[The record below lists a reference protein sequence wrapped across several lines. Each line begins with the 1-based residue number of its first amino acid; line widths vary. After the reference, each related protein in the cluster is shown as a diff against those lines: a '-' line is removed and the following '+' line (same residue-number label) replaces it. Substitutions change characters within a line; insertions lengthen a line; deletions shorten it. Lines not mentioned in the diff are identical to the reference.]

1 MIDRSLL
8 HPLLISLSRFP
19 VVGLLG
25 ARQVG
30 KTTLARL
37 IAERTAEPVYLD
49 LERPSDL
56 GKLQEPELYL
66 ESHTGHLVILD
77 EIQRKPDLF
86 PLLRS
91 LVDSSGHNGQ
101 FLVLGSASPE
111 LIRQASETLAGRIIY
126 HELTPIRVEELGGTL
141 IPPGQHW
148 LRGGFPRSLLAEDDQ
163 ASMEWR
169 DAFIQTYL
177 ERDIPAY
184 GSRLSPEVL
193 RQLWRMVAHGHGQ
206 IWNATR
212 LAASLGITSPTVKRY
227 LDLLESTFL
236 VRSLSPFH
244 SNLGKRLVKAPK
256 VYLRDSGLLHGLLGI
271 GTWDDL
277 HGHPILGAS
286 WEGWVI
292 EQVLSEL
299 SSGWGG
305 CFYRTSAGAEL
316 DLLLE
321 GHSGRSRLAVEI
333 KYSTNPVLSRGFWSA
348 LKDLGLDKGYV
359 VCPTKE
365 AYPLAKGVT
374 AMPVHDLLR
383 MLAPDGGNPRI

>member
-1 MIDRSLL
+1 MIARSLL
-8 HPLLISLSRFP
+8 HPLMSSLSRFP

-37 IAERTAEPVYLD
+37 ITEKTAELVYLD

-56 GKLQEPELYL
+56 AKLHEPELYL
-66 ESHTGHLVILD
+66 ESHAGHLVVLD
-77 EIQRKPDLF
+77 EIQRRPDLF

-91 LVDSSGHNGQ
+91 LVDSNRQNGQ

-111 LIRQASETLAGRIIY
+111 LIRQASETLAGRVIY
-126 HELTPIRVEELGGTL
+126 HELTPIRVEELDGTG
-141 IPPGQHW
+141 IQPGQHW
-148 LRGGFPRSLLAEDDQ
+148 LRGGFPKSLLAEDDQ
-163 ASMEWR
+163 ASLEWR

-177 ERDIPAY
+177 ERDIPTY

-193 RQLWRMVAHGHGQ
+193 RQLWRMVAHCHGQ

-236 VRSLSPFH
+236 VRSLPPFH
-244 SNLGKRLVKAPK
+244 SNLAKRLVKAPK

-292 EQVLSEL
+292 EQVLGGVP
-299 SSGWGG
+299 SGWKGY
-305 CFYRTSAGAEL
+305 FYRTSAGAEI
-316 DLLLE
+316 DLLIE
-321 GHSGRSRLAVEI
+321 EPGGRSRWAVEI
-333 KYSTNPVLSRGFWSA
+333 KYSTTPVLSRGFWSA

-359 VCPTKE
+359 VCPTRE
-365 AYPLAKGVT
+365 PYPLSQSVT
-374 AMPVHDLLR
+374 AMPVHELLK
-383 MLAPDGGNPRI
+383 MLG